1 MSDNATANI
10 SASIF
15 ESEVKA
21 AMRGNLDFNKT
32 STATGSHKWLYAS
45 VSVNS
50 SAVLLGTGNDYMS
63 DGVAAATGD
72 IPKFIAIK
80 NTGTTNGSTA
90 TTDGVM
96 ILLTMGSGSDETAA
110 AAYNTPGCML
120 IEPGEMQILKL
131 PATTIATIAAVS
143 VTMTNGMPSADSSS
157 AVLVKVAA
165 LMDDV
170 G

>member
-15 ESEVKA
+15 ESEIKA
-21 AMRGNLDFNKT
+21 AMRGNLDFNKA

-50 SAVLLGTGNDYMS
+50 TGALLGTGNDYMA

-90 TTDGVM
+90 TTDGVN
-96 ILLTMGSGSDETAA
+96 ILLTNTTV
-110 AAYNTPGCML
+110 AYNTVGS
-120 IEPGEMQILKL
+120 IFIDAGEMVILKL
-131 PATTIATIAAVS
+131 PATTINTIGAVS
-143 VTMTNGMPSADSSS
+143 VTVTNGMPSADSSS
-157 AVLVKVAA
+157 AVLVKVAT

>member
-1 MSDNATANI
+1 
-10 SASIF
+10 
-15 ESEVKA
+15 
-21 AMRGNLDFNKT
+21 
-32 STATGSHKWLYAS
+32 
-45 VSVNS
+45 
-50 SAVLLGTGNDYMS
+50 MS

-72 IPKFIAIK
+72 IPKWIAIK
-80 NTGTTNGSTA
+80 HTGTSDGTTT

-131 PATTIATIAAVS
+131 PATTIATIAGVS
-143 VTMTNGMPSADSSS
+143 VTMTNGKPTADSSS
-157 AVLVKVAA
+157 AVVVKIAA